1 MPIAPK
7 GFPVM
12 LTFDLDAET
21 LWTARDPKNWERPIA
36 LSQGTY
42 GWKVGMGRILDLL
55 DRYAIKV
62 TFFIPGLVMRQHPG
76 LMEDVLKRGHEI
88 GHHSWSHAWIT
99 SLTPE
104 QEREEMEKG
113 IEIIREMTGRKPVG
127 YRSPAGEFSQI
138 TLKLL
143 KEYGFGYSSNFFDD
157 DSPYLLRFDGQTT
170 DIVEFPFAWVL
181 DDAPFFLYSIT
192 LPGRTM
198 HPPSSVLE
206 GWIDEFDTLYRED
219 REFVLAMH
227 PQIIGRPSRITMLE
241 KLIKHILS
249 HPKVWFARCDQV
261 AEAVR
266 PYLKE
271 HGMVMEPVALRRP
284 PYG

>member
-1 MPIAPK
+1 MPIAPQ
-7 GFPVM
+7 GFPIM

-21 LWTARDPKNWERPIA
+21 LWTARDPKNAERPIT
-36 LSQGTY
+36 LSQGSY

-55 DRYAIKV
+55 DRYDIKA
-62 TFFIPGLVMRQHPG
+62 TFFVPGIVIQQRQA
-76 LMEDVLKRGHEI
+76 LIEETLRRGHEI
-88 GHHSWSHAWIT
+88 GHHSWSHAWIVNL
-99 SLTPE
+99 SPE
-104 QEREEMEKG
+104 QEREEMDKG
-113 IEIIREMTGRKPVG
+113 MEIIKRVTGQAPRG
-127 YRSPAGEFSQI
+127 YRSPAGEFSPL
-138 TLKLL
+138 TLRLL
-143 KEYGFGYSSNFFDD
+143 QEYGFKYSSNYFDD
-157 DSPYLLRFDGQTT
+157 DSPYLHVIDGKRT

-206 GWIDEFDTLYRED
+206 GWVDEFDTLYRED
-219 REFVLAMH
+219 REYVLAMH

-241 KLIKHILS
+241 KLIKHMMA

-266 PYLKE
+266 PGLQAASS
-271 HGMVMEPVALRRP
+271 GRVA
-284 PYG
+284 